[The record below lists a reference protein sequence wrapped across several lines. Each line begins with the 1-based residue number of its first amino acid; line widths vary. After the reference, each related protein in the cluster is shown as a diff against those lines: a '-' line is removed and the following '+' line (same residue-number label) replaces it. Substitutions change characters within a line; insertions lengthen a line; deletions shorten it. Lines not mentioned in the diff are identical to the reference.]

1 MPRHY
6 FHVTHDGPRTD
17 DVIGVELPNRKAAFD
32 EATRTCGEMMK
43 DIDGQLA
50 VGTDWKMEVVD
61 GSKAKRARP
70 QPVKAARG
78 RPVGAS

>member
-1 MPRHY
+1 MPRYY
-6 FHVTHDGPRTD
+6 FHVTHDGPRAD

-61 GSKAKRARP
+61 DNGPVYQIHFGAKETV
-70 QPVKAARG
+70 Q
-78 RPVGAS
+78 